1 MSPRAVVSAITLAAL
16 LSLAPPAVAEP
27 RGVQP
32 GSPAALQ
39 HQGLFGRPVIR
50 DAFHFQVAF
59 GLGGGPD
66 TAGVFH
72 AMEVGGTFKNGWTL
86 ALLHTFIQNKDVFAP
101 NDGPD
106 LIGGWMAEL
115 KVPLLWPELVAKVA
129 TGLGGTHDQSDGIK
143 AFVGWG
149 AAYGLDLH
157 LPLFA
162 RSGLTLVTTGFNIL
176 VQGQHHFGAAAGL
189 GYTFF

>member
-1 MSPRAVVSAITLAAL
+1 MVLRS
-16 LSLAPPAVAEP
+16 E
-27 RGVQP
+27 
-32 GSPAALQ
+32 
-39 HQGLFGRPVIR
+39 LFGRPVVR
-50 DAFHFQVAF
+50 DGFHFQIAF
-59 GLGGGPD
+59 GVGGGPD

-86 ALLHTFIQNKDVFAP
+86 ALLHTFIQNKDVFSA

-115 KVPLLWPELVAKVA
+115 KVPVIWPELVAKVA
-129 TGLGGTHDQSDGIK
+129 MGLGGTHDQSDGIE
-143 AFVGWG
+143 AFWGWG

-157 LPLFA
+157 LPLLA
-162 RSGLTLVTTGFNIL
+162 RSGLTLVSTGFNII
-176 VQGQHHFGAAAGL
+176 VQGKHHFGASLGL